1 MKVGIIGIGHS
12 KFGRRDD
19 VTVQELA
26 FEPFVEALNDAGIQR
41 QDINATLIGSSPVYQ
56 TQRSIAGPITEY
68 LGLNPQ
74 PVWLTEAACS
84 SSAVA
89 LRTAYALIKA
99 EMHEIILVLGVQ
111 KMLENPTS
119 EVLKIMGRS
128 GDVQWEA
135 PFGTTFAN
143 YYAMYSNSHMAK
155 YGTTSEQLAAVAV
168 KNHHYGAMNP
178 LAMFQ
183 KEITIERVLES
194 RIIASP
200 LHLFDCCANADGSAA
215 LIVANEEKAN
225 QLSDTPIWISGLG
238 AATAPFSLLTR
249 PELTTLSSAVEASRI
264 AYDQA
269 KISSDDIDVAEVHD
283 CFTIAEIMAYE
294 DLGFTERGKGGEFVE
309 EAYIG
314 GKVPINVDGGLK
326 AKGHPV
332 GATGASQVVG
342 IVQQLRGE
350 AGKGHAGKGQVD
362 GAEIGLTHN
371 VGGHGQYCVINIFSR

>member
-1 MKVGIIGIGHS
+1 MKIGIVGIGHS

-26 FEPFVEALNDAGIQR
+26 FEPFVEALNDSGLQR
-41 QDINATLIGSSPVYQ
+41 EEIDATIIGASPVYM
-56 TQRSIAGPITEY
+56 TQRSIAGPVTEY

-84 SSAVA
+84 SSASA
-89 LRTAYALIKA
+89 LRTAYALIKSK
-99 EMHEIILVLGVQ
+99 MHDTVLVLGVQ

-119 EVLKIMGRS
+119 EILKIMGRT

-135 PFGTTFAN
+135 PYGTTFAN
-143 YYAMYSNSHMAK
+143 YYAMYANAHMTK
-155 YGTTSEQLAAVAV
+155 YGTTSEQLAKVAV
-168 KNHHYGAMNP
+168 KNHFYGSKNSK
-178 LAMFQ
+178 AMFQ
-183 KEITIERVLES
+183 KEITVDKVLES
-194 RIIASP
+194 RIISSP
-200 LHLFDCCANADGSAA
+200 LHLYDCCANADGSAA
-215 LIVANEEKAN
+215 LIVSNEEISKKI
-225 QLSDTPIWISGLG
+225 SDTPVWVEGLG

-249 PELTTLSSAVEASRI
+249 PELSTLSSAVEASRS
-264 AYDQA
+264 AYTQA
-269 KISSDDIDVAEVHD
+269 KIDPTNIDVAEVHD

-309 EAYIG
+309 NTYIG

-332 GATGASQVVG
+332 GATGCSQVVG

-350 AGKGHAGKGQVD
+350 AGQCQVD
-362 GAEIGLTHN
+362 GAEKGLTHN
-371 VGGHGQYCVINIFSR
+371 VGGHGQYCLVHVFSR

>member
-1 MKVGIIGIGHS
+1 MNVGIIGIGHG

-26 FEPFVEALNDAGIQR
+26 YEPFVEALSDAGIQR
-41 QDINATLIGSSPVYQ
+41 SDIDATLVGASPVYM

-84 SSAVA
+84 SSAAA
-89 LRTAYALIKA
+89 LRTAYALIKSGL
-99 EMHEIILVLGVQ
+99 HEIVLVLGVQ
-111 KMLENPTS
+111 KMLEQSTADI
-119 EVLKIMGRS
+119 LKIMGRS

-135 PFGTTFAN
+135 PYGTTFAS
-143 YYAMYSNSHMAK
+143 YYALYARQHMTR
-155 YGTTSEQLAAVAV
+155 YGTTSEQLAKVAV

-183 KEITIERVLES
+183 KEITIQKALES
-194 RIIASP
+194 RVIATP

-215 LIVANEEKAN
+215 LVVASESKAKE
-225 QLSDTPIWISGLG
+225 LSDTPVWISGLG
-238 AATAPFSLLTR
+238 AATAPFSIITR
-249 PELTTLSSAVEASRI
+249 PDLTTLPSAVEASRI
-264 AYDQA
+264 AYAQA
-269 KISSDDIDVAEVHD
+269 KVEPADIDIAAVHD

-294 DLGFTERGKGGEFVE
+294 DLGFAERGKGGDFVE

-314 GKVPINVDGGLK
+314 GKHPINVDGGLK

-332 GATGASQVVG
+332 GATGCSQVVE
-342 IVQQLRGE
+342 IVKQLRGE
-350 AGKGHAGKGQVD
+350 AGKRQVD

-371 VGGHGQYCVINIFSR
+371 VGGHGQYCVVHVFSR

>member
-1 MKVGIIGIGHS
+1 MEVGIVGIGHS

-26 FEPFVEALNDAGIQR
+26 FEPFVEALNDSGMQR
-41 QDINATLIGSSPVYQ
+41 NDIGATIIGASPVYM

-84 SSAVA
+84 SSATA
-89 LRTAYALIKA
+89 LRTAYALIKSG
-99 EMHEIILVLGVQ
+99 MHDTVLVLGVQ

-119 EVLKIMGRS
+119 EVLKIMGRT

-135 PFGTTFAN
+135 PYGTTFAN
-143 YYAMYSNSHMAK
+143 YYAMYATSHMTK
-155 YGTTSEQLAAVAV
+155 YGTTSEELAEVAV
-168 KNHHYGAMNP
+168 KNHHYGSLNP
-178 LAMFQ
+178 KAMFQ
-183 KEITIERVLES
+183 KEITIDKVLES

-200 LHLFDCCANADGSAA
+200 LHLYDCCANADGAAA
-215 LIVANEEKAN
+215 LLVTKEEKAK
-225 QLSDTPIWISGLG
+225 QLSDTPIWIKGLG

-249 PELTTLSSAVEASRI
+249 PELSSLSSAVDASQL
-264 AYDQA
+264 AYTQA
-269 KISSDDIDVAEVHD
+269 KIEPSNVDVAEVHD

-294 DLGFTERGKGGEFVE
+294 DLGFANKGEGGKYVE
-309 EAYIG
+309 DAYIG
-314 GKVPINVDGGLK
+314 GKIPVNVDGGLK

-332 GATGASQVVG
+332 GATGCSQVVG

-350 AGKGHAGKGQVD
+350 AKQNQVEN
-362 GAEIGLTHN
+362 AEIGLTHN
-371 VGGHGQYCVINIFSR
+371 VGGHGQYCVVHIFSR

>member
-12 KFGRRDD
+12 RFGRRDD

-26 FEPFVEALNDAGIQR
+26 FEPFAQAITDAGIQR
-41 QDINATLIGSSPVYQ
+41 EDIEATLIGASPVYMV
-56 TQRSIAGPITEY
+56 QRSISGPITEY

-89 LRTAYALIKA
+89 LRTAYAQIA
-99 EMHEIILVLGVQ
+99 SGMHDIVLVLGVQ
-111 KMLENPTS
+111 KMLEQSTA
-119 EVLKIMGRS
+119 EILKIMGRS

-135 PFGTTFAN
+135 PYGTTFAN
-143 YYAMYSNSHMAK
+143 YYAMYATAHMAK

-168 KNHHYGAMNP
+168 KNHHYGTMNP

-183 KEITIERVLES
+183 KEVTIQKALES

-200 LHLFDCCANADGSAA
+200 LHLYDCCANADGAAA

-249 PELTTLSSAVEASRI
+249 PELSTLPSAVEASQQ
-264 AYDQA
+264 AYTQA
-269 KISSDDIDVAEVHD
+269 KVTSSDINVAEVHD

-314 GKVPINVDGGLK
+314 GKTPINVDGGLK

-332 GATGASQVVG
+332 GATGCSQIAE
-342 IVQQLRGE
+342 IVKQLRGE
-350 AGKGHAGKGQVD
+350 AGKRQVD
-362 GAEIGLTHN
+362 GAEVGLTHN
-371 VGGHGQYCVINIFSR
+371 VGGHGQYCVVHIFTR

>member
-1 MKVGIIGIGHS
+1 MGMNVGIIGIGHGR
-12 KFGRRDD
+12 FGRRDD

-26 FEPFVEALNDAGIQR
+26 YEPFVEALNDAGIDR
-41 QDINATLIGSSPVYQ
+41 TDIGATIIGGSPVYMI
-56 TQRSIAGPITEY
+56 QRSIAGPVTEY

-89 LRTAYALIKA
+89 LRTAYALIA
-99 EMHEIILVLGVQ
+99 SGLHEIILVLGVQ
-111 KMLENPTS
+111 KMLEQSTADI
-119 EVLKIMGRS
+119 LKIMGRT

-143 YYAMYSNSHMAK
+143 YYALYARQHMER
-155 YGTTSEQLAAVAV
+155 YGTTSEQLASVAV

-183 KEITIERVLES
+183 KEVTLQRALES
-194 RIIASP
+194 QIIASP

-215 LIVANEEKAN
+215 LIVTNEEKAK
-225 QLSDTPIWISGLG
+225 QLSDTPIWIKGLG
-238 AATAPFSLLTR
+238 AASAPFSILTR
-249 PELTTLSSAVEASRI
+249 PDLTTLSSAVEASKI
-264 AYDQA
+264 AYAQA
-269 KISSDDIDVAEVHD
+269 KVGPGDIEVAEVHD

-294 DLGFTERGKGGEFVE
+294 DLGFAERGKGGKFVE

-314 GKVPINVDGGLK
+314 GKIPVNVDGGLK

-332 GATGASQVVG
+332 GATGCSQVVE
-342 IVQQLRGE
+342 IVKQLRGE
-350 AGKGHAGKGQVD
+350 AGKRQVD

-371 VGGHGQYCVINIFSR
+371 VGGHGQYCAVHVFSR